1 MRHLVHQSLI
11 VIAYCFP
18 LFLCI
23 GPELN
28 LSSYMGE
35 HRNQIPWTQL
45 KGKVVVTK
53 LNR

>member
-1 MRHLVHQSLI
+1 MRYLIHQSLF

-18 LFLCI
+18 V
-23 GPELN
+23 GPQLN

-35 HRNQIPWTQL
+35 HMNQIPWTQL

-53 LNR
+53 YII